1 MLLMPLSA
9 WELFG
14 TKAFG
19 RIYSNLDAGTT
30 FGSSLLPLVNTLI
43 FDITGSFYWAWISN
57 IAMSVLTIVIVA
69 ACYGAKK
76 RTYEKLAVE
85 GKMDS

>member
-1 MLLMPLSA
+1 
-9 WELFG
+9 
-14 TKAFG
+14 
-19 RIYSNLDAGTT
+19 
-30 FGSSLLPLVNTLI
+30 
-43 FDITGSFYWAWISN
+43 
-57 IAMSVLTIVIVA
+57 MSVLTIVIVA